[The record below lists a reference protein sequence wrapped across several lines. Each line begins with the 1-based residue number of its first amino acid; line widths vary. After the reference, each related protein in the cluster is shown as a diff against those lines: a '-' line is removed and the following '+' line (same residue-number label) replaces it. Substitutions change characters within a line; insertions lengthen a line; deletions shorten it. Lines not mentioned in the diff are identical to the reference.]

1 MGWAFNQFQAWAR
14 STFRVPSSAA
24 SCHDGLC
31 AVTVQCENVGDF
43 YVDDQRLSGDWYG
56 YGLTRH
62 TLRLAPNSQHTISVR
77 VVHEVRI
84 FGGVILPPPSKFRCE
99 LKIPFA
105 NSGGE
110 GQNSRRA
117 MVQVAK
123 EGFGGYTLMDAV
135 NNTLAGKFISVTL
148 RNVGSESVIV
158 KSVRIGFGSREFSAS
173 LDSSSGPIKM
183 FPSVHRPIA
192 IQLRRA
198 EERSLDLSFSLI
210 FELETIGQ
218 HGHIMGLAETLETEL
233 IRIEQRKWGE
243 AYMYTFK
250 DFDGTVHHAAAIPP
264 SDPSSQPA
272 GTAPVLVSLHGAGV
286 DVSQAP
292 FWLSEYK
299 QRERTWVV
307 LPTGR
312 SAWGYDW
319 HGASIKNILNAIQS
333 LADDLPGVPKALRGI
348 PGIKPDPERLFMAG
362 HSNGGQGAWYLVT
375 HFPDRAIAATPAAG
389 YVNIRQYVPFIGWI
403 SSSYT
408 DSYLRGLLESSIIEF
423 DNDMHMSNAV
433 GIPILARAGSAD
445 DNVPP
450 FNSRKM
456 VRLGQE
462 NAHNL
467 SAISLSEIPD
477 REHWFTGILHDD
489 IMQNFLKQHLLDD
502 VSSGIEEFSKSHSKV
517 APVAHPPFP
526 RVFEISV
533 INPAG
538 MESRGGIQIEQLSI
552 PFRKGSIK
560 VEILEDRTDG
570 ISTTWVIHTTN
581 IRRFRF
587 LDSPSLR
594 LRRGLI
600 TNLVIDGVVFKVN
613 GDEKGLSELSLGTF
627 LRQST
632 SKSRA
637 QWQFSSSNSWALTE
651 RHRETYGPAIQILEK
666 RVIVVLGTKFA
677 SHLPELSHT
686 ADRIA
691 KLVAHDI
698 YLYGRGDV
706 EVVTD
711 DEYLARIAVKA
722 GNNNS
727 DRSNLVLIGDHY
739 QNSVTKHVLAT
750 AKSEVMID
758 SQDGYV
764 SIHASTEITTPTEFR
779 EPGTGLLMIRPW
791 GPSNLAMVIAGL
803 DARGLD
809 TAARLFPKRTGL
821 LVPDWVMKA
830 FKTLFVLGV
839 TCLQFLSGSQ
849 AQGTTAATNATTTT
863 ALATTSTTASAATPT
878 VYANTPGLTV
888 SLFDQMAVV
897 ENTVLSMSISL
908 SGQRTI

>member
-1 MGWAFNQFQAWAR
+1 
-14 STFRVPSSAA
+14 
-24 SCHDGLC
+24 
-31 AVTVQCENVGDF
+31 
-43 YVDDQRLSGDWYG
+43 
-56 YGLTRH
+56 
-62 TLRLAPNSQHTISVR
+62 
-77 VVHEVRI
+77 
-84 FGGVILPPPSKFRCE
+84 
-99 LKIPFA
+99 
-105 NSGGE
+105 
-110 GQNSRRA
+110 

-135 NNTLAGKFISVTL
+135 DDTLAGEFISVTL
-148 RNVGSESVIV
+148 RNVGPQSVIV
-158 KSVRIGFGSREFSAS
+158 KSVRTGLGSREFSVS
-173 LDSSSGPIKM
+173 LDSSSGPIKL
-183 FPSVHRPIA
+183 FPSIHRPIA

-210 FELETIGQ
+210 FELETIDQ
-218 HGHIMGLAETLETEL
+218 HSHAVESTETLETKL

-272 GTAPVLVSLHGAGV
+272 GTAPVLVLMFHKLRFGYQNTSNENELG
-286 DVSQAP
+286 
-292 FWLSEYK
+292 
-299 QRERTWVV
+299 
-307 LPTGR
+307 
-312 SAWGYDW
+312 GYDW
-319 HGASIKNILNAIQS
+319 HGASIKNVLNAIQS
-333 LADDLPGVPKALRGI
+333 LADNLPGVPKALRGI

-389 YVNIRQYVPFIGWI
+389 YVNIKQYVPFIGWI

-423 DNDMHMSNAV
+423 DNDVHMSNAV

-467 SAISLSEIPD
+467 SAVSLSEIPD

-502 VSSGIEEFSKSHSKV
+502 VSSGIEGFLKSHSEV

-538 MESRGGIQIEQLSI
+538 MESRGGIQVEQLSI
-552 PFRKGSIK
+552 PFRKGSVK
-560 VEILEDRTDG
+560 VEIVEDRLNG
-570 ISTTWVIHTTN
+570 ISTTWVINTTN

-600 TNLVIDGVVFKVN
+600 TNIVIDGVAFKVN
-613 GDEKGLSELSLGTF
+613 GDEKRLSELSLGTF
-627 LRQST
+627 LRQNT
-632 SKSRA
+632 SKGRA
-637 QWQFSSSNSWALTE
+637 QWQFSSSDNWALTE

-677 SHLPELSHT
+677 SHLPELSHA

-711 DEYLARIAVKA
+711 DEYLARIAMEA

-727 DRSNLVLIGDHY
+727 DRSNLVLIGGHH

-750 AKSEVMID
+750 AKSEVTID
-758 SQDGYV
+758 SQDGQV
-764 SIHASTEITTPTEFR
+764 SIHPNAEIATPIEFR
-779 EPGTGLLMIRPW
+779 KPGTGLLMIRPW

-803 DARGLD
+803 DARGLE

-830 FKTLFVLGV
+830 FKTLFVVGL
-839 TCLQFLSGSQ
+839 TCLQLLSGSQ
-849 AQGTTAATNATTTT
+849 AQSATATTNATTTT
-863 ALATTSTTASAATPT
+863 AVAGSSTTSTTASAATPT

-908 SGQRTI
+908 SGQRTIGKQLLALMKNLSME